1 MSGSRIDHKLL
12 KKEGKTV
19 VFSPEMAEKV
29 QVLFSRYPPGR
40 QKSALLPL
48 LHMAQEEFGGYL
60 TVDLMDHIAGLI
72 GINPIEVY
80 EVATFY
86 SMYNLDKVGKYV
98 IEVCQTGPCAMCGGE
113 SILDYLQEKLKIN
126 NGETT
131 ADGLFTLKTAE
142 CLGACGYAPVM
153 QINTK
158 IYEFLTKEKIDNI
171 IEELSNNLNNSNP
184 PSERW
189 AEKFF

>member
-12 KKEGKTV
+12 KKEGKAV
-19 VFSPEMAEKV
+19 AFSPELAEKV
-29 QVLFSRYPPGR
+29 QVLFSRYPAGR

-48 LHMAQEEFGGYL
+48 LHMVQEAFGGYL

-72 GINPIEVY
+72 GIKPIEVY

-113 SILDYLQEKLKIN
+113 SILDYLQEKLKIKA
-126 NGETT
+126 GETT

-158 IYEFLTKEKIDNI
+158 FYEFLTKEKIDTI
-171 IEELSNNLNNSNP
+171 IEELSRNSNNSNP
-184 PSERW
+184 SSERW